1 MNHHS
6 KTTRYAAPGRRAHL
20 SALIKDIEAE
30 VADIDKMLDTASSTS
45 KFMAVSGPVG
55 GVLGSA
61 SATRVDAFRW
71 IRGQLLGELRDT
83 QDELAHTVE
92 ALAAEDDLEKI
103 ERRQRQIEIEVAN
116 RREQL
121 GRAIQ
126 QFSEQNDYRAAA
138 LYAHERALLRTTIE
152 REYPQ

>member
-1 MNHHS
+1 MNQHQS
-6 KTTRYAAPGRRAHL
+6 KTKYAPPGRLAHL
-20 SALIKDIEAE
+20 AALIKDIEDE
-30 VADIDKMLDTASSTS
+30 IADIDKMLDTASSTS
-45 KFMAVSGPVG
+45 KFMATSGPVG

-71 IRGQLLGELRDT
+71 IKGQLLGERRDA
-83 QDELAHTVE
+83 QDELYHTSE
-92 ALAAEDDLEKI
+92 ALAAEEDVEHIEK
-103 ERRQRQIEIEVAN
+103 RQRQIEIEVAN

-126 QFSEQNDYRAAA
+126 QFCQQNDFRAAA